1 MVARGEVWLAQLSPA
16 QSGDTQS
23 SGACLVI
30 SPGEIH
36 DDLDTVTVAPISAA
50 RGRAGYRVDAKIGEQ
65 DNRILLDQITTI
77 EKSRLL
83 RKLGTIDKKA
93 LSATLSI
100 VREMFAE

>member
-1 MVARGEVWLAQLSPA
+1 MVARGEVWLARAATAQPDDK
-16 QSGDTQS
+16 QSGS
-23 SGACLVI
+23 ACLVI
-30 SPGEIH
+30 SPGELH
-36 DDLDTVTVAPISAA
+36 EELDTVTVAPISAA

-77 EKSRLL
+77 EKSRLR